1 VVIEMLTEYEFAASP
16 FGDILIAR
24 TSAGICHLSFVDQN
38 RDEAL
43 RVLAALNPGTLRGPG
58 VRKKPTDLVAL
69 AESIFEWPITTC
81 LPLNPGGTDFQ
92 CEVWQVL
99 MDIPFATTV
108 SYQDVAERIGR
119 PSAVRAVASA
129 IAANRIAW
137 LIPCHRVIRSDGGL
151 GGYRWG
157 IDRKSDLL
165 QWECSRLL
173 QGGEEAVRTGASSA

>member
-1 VVIEMLTEYEFAASP
+1 MLTEYEFASSP

-24 TSAGICHLSFVDQN
+24 TPAGICHLSFVDQN

-43 RVLAALNPGTLRGPG
+43 RVLAAAGSGTLCGPG
-58 VRKKPTDLVAL
+58 ARKKPADLVAL
-69 AESIFEWPITTC
+69 AESIFGRPIITC
-81 LPLNPGGTDFQ
+81 PPLDPGGTDFQ
-92 CEVWQVL
+92 RGIWQVL

-108 SYQDVAERIGR
+108 SYQDVAQSIGR

-157 IDRKSDLL
+157 IARKSDLL
-165 QWECSRLL
+165 QWERSQLL
-173 QGGEEAVRTGASSA
+173 HGAGEASHTRASSA